1 MAHFCSNTSLPRV
14 TDPAAGWPVDF
25 FVPLLAG
32 GSCAATAVAMARP
45 VVPTITKFRLTISLL
60 RLLQRA
66 LPANADFDLVP
77 NGIHFPFLF
86 GEFPLALGPRYRR
99 GRKHPGT
106 KDRFLPGN
114 LPDFRTFDPCE
125 TYESRSEEHTSELQS
140 RGHIVCRL
148 LLEKKKKLL

>member
-32 GSCAATAVAMARP
+32 GSCAATAVAMART

-60 RLLQRA
+60 RLLQSE

-77 NGIHFPFLF
+77 KASIFPFCL
-86 GEFPLALGPRYRR
+86 
-99 GRKHPGT
+99 
-106 KDRFLPGN
+106 
-114 LPDFRTFDPCE
+114 
-125 TYESRSEEHTSELQS
+125 RSEERRVGKECRS
-140 RGHIVCRL
+140 RWSPYH
-148 LLEKKKKLL
+148 